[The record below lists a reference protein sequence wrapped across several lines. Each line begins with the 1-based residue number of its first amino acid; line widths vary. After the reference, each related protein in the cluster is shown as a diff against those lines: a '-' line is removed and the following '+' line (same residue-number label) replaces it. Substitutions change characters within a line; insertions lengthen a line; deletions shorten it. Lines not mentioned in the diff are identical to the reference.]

1 MVIDTGIF
9 IEYLRAGNKQN
20 TVLFSL
26 SDDRELFI
34 SSVTL
39 YELYMG
45 ATSEE
50 KITDVKFL
58 TDDLTVLVFDRVIA
72 VKASEIYHQLRKSNK
87 MIEFRDIFIAATCII
102 HDLSVKTLNS
112 KHYSRIA
119 GLNIEK

>member
-9 IEYLRAGNKQN
+9 IAYLRAGNKQN

-39 YELYMG
+39 YE
-45 ATSEE
+45 
-50 KITDVKFL
+50 
-58 TDDLTVLVFDRVIA
+58 
-72 VKASEIYHQLRKSNK
+72 

-112 KHYSRIA
+112 KHYGRIA